1 MRHPT
6 SRALFAYWDQLRGT
20 RASPERHDID
30 PTAIRHIL
38 PDTFIL
44 AAENTDDPVFRLAG
58 TRVCAM
64 FGDELKGQSLAS
76 LWVDSHQDDVIKLT
90 QAVMDDAVGV
100 IGGISALTETGRE
113 FTLEWMLLPLRQG
126 GKTHSRLIGSL
137 SVMRP
142 PVWLGI
148 DPVVSLSTL
157 SLRMMWP
164 KVRNEEALD
173 PLTRR
178 SKLVVVQGGR
188 ML

>member
-6 SRALFAYWDQLRGT
+6 SRTLFDYWDQLRGT
-20 RASPERHDID
+20 RKSPERHDID
-30 PTAIRHIL
+30 PSAIRHIL

-44 AAENTDDPVFRLAG
+44 AADNTQDPVFRLAG

-64 FGDELKGQSLAS
+64 FGDELKGQSLTH
-76 LWVDSHQDDVIKLT
+76 LWLDNQQDDVSKLAK
-90 QAVMDDAVGV
+90 AVMDDAVGV
-100 IGGISALTETGRE
+100 IGGLSALTETGRE
-113 FTLEWMLLPLRQG
+113 FTVEWMLLPLRQG

-142 PVWLGI
+142 PVWLGL

-157 SLRMMWP
+157 SLRMIWP
-164 KVRNEEALD
+164 KVRDEEGHD

-188 ML
+188 CL